1 VFSWHERPGSVARL
15 IPAWAGIRCLDPRAR
30 LALGDRA
37 ILEIEEWIGR
47 RRMEIACVEQ
57 TLGRSLRLE
66 QTSGPFAAW
75 SLQRELESDGA
86 EGCRIRDR
94 VEVRAGPLGRHRMVS
109 KIRALLRGGYARLEH
124 DLAAHARCGGEPW
137 RILLTGAS
145 GLVGSALAPF
155 LTTGGHR
162 VERLVR
168 GAPRAAGEIGWD
180 PLAGT
185 LDRERLEGVDA
196 VVHLA
201 GESVGGGRWSAARKE
216 AIRSSR
222 VRGTRTL
229 CEGLA
234 RLRAPP
240 RVLVSASASGFYGN
254 RGEEPLTESSAP
266 GEGFLAE
273 VCGEWEAATLPAEE
287 AGVRVVRLR
296 IGLVLSPE
304 GGALAAMLPAFR
316 LGVGGRVGS
325 GEQFL
330 SWIAIEDLLA
340 VIHQSL
346 IDEQLRGPVNATS
359 PSPIAQGEF
368 ARTLA
373 RVLRRPALLPVPA
386 FAVRLALGEMGE
398 ALLLEG
404 ARVLPRK
411 LLDTG
416 FEFSTP
422 DLEPALRLVLGK
434 DFGAAYH

>member
-1 VFSWHERPGSVARL
+1 
-15 IPAWAGIRCLDPRAR
+15 
-30 LALGDRA
+30 
-37 ILEIEEWIGR
+37 
-47 RRMEIACVEQ
+47 
-57 TLGRSLRLE
+57 
-66 QTSGPFAAW
+66 
-75 SLQRELESDGA
+75 
-86 EGCRIRDR
+86 
-94 VEVRAGPLGRHRMVS
+94 MVS